1 LNVQALLEHPAIQA
15 GVVPLV
21 VALIV
26 AAVLCRTR
34 YAWLAIIAGYA
45 AMIALTTGFSFTP
58 LTASRKLVL
67 VVVLSAAAGMAA
79 DLVPRVQRAL
89 AVAFAVAAGIIAPWV
104 FQSVLLQREGT
115 QGYATGAAIGVFV
128 AALVYLVVR
137 QRGDGLRAGAAGVGL
152 GLATGIAGVLS
163 ASIGFLLSGVAI
175 AAAAGAVLLAQ
186 VLLSRSLAPGFTGTL
201 PIGVATALF
210 AAGTLL
216 LAELRWYVLP
226 LLLLVPVAVALPA
239 AERAPRIVRAAILV
253 AYALVAAAI
262 PILAAWYAAR
272 GSLN

>member
-1 LNVQALLEHPAIQA
+1 MQALLEHPAIQGGA
-15 GVVPLV
+15 LPLV

-26 AAVLCRTR
+26 AAALCRTR
-34 YAWLAIIAGYA
+34 YAWLAIVAGYA
-45 AMIALTTGFSFTP
+45 AMIALTSGFSFTP
-58 LTASRKLVL
+58 LTASRKLML
-67 VVVLSAAAGMAA
+67 VVVLSAVVGMVA
-79 DLVPRVQRAL
+79 DLVPRAPRAL
-89 AVAFAVAAGIIAPWV
+89 AAALAVAAGIVAPWV
-104 FQSVLLQREGT
+104 FLSVLSQREGT
-115 QGYATGAAIGVFV
+115 QGYAAGAAVGVFV
-128 AALVYLVVR
+128 ATLVYLVAR

-152 GLATGIAGVLS
+152 GLAAGIAGVLS

-201 PIGVATALF
+201 PIGIATALF

-226 LLLLVPVAVALPA
+226 LLLLVPAAVMLPA
-239 AERAPRIVRAAILV
+239 PERAPRIVRAAILT

-272 GSLN
+272 GSLS